1 MGERHGLVEVAGATA
16 PRACSRGRCGRAKW
30 RARADDGRERT
41 SRKVVGVGIGRRRMA
56 GDMGRLSSRQQWTG
70 AARCQTSALGAGGGW
85 RTMVAGKHQRRE
97 HVAGEGG
104 RRSAGDGGRQD
115 RRRPAATGGGV
126 QGGHGPRAHPAHS
139 AAHLMGRNPFKVN
152 KNWGEFRLLK
162 FCSFIMKL
170 PRVIVANSTRKIS
183 KKASFII
190 LATENPTRYI

>member
-1 MGERHGLVEVAGATA
+1 MSDIGTGGRWRVADNG
-16 PRACSRGRCGRAKW
+16 RG
-30 RARADDGRERT
+30 
-41 SRKVVGVGIGRRRMA
+41 
-56 GDMGRLSSRQQWTG
+56 
-70 AARCQTSALGAGGGW
+70 QTSGPGALG
-85 RTMVAGKHQRRE
+85 
-97 HVAGEGG
+97 GG
-104 RRSAGDGGRQD
+104 RQSAGDGGQQD

-126 QGGHGPRAHPAHS
+126 EGGHGPRAHPAHS